1 MKLLVPHDI
10 GVRLITALREADRRE
25 IGGIL
30 MGEHVSTNTFRVSD
44 LTIQMK
50 GGTFAAFLRLVEE
63 LIAPLRE
70 FFHRTRSDYTRFNY
84 LGEWHSHHSFRLE
97 PSECDRRTMID
108 MATDSDLG
116 ARFVTLL
123 LVRLG
128 VSSSLKCAVTVYTS
142 DGFVREGEV
151 LFETPVQSDLA
162 HP

>member
-1 MKLLVPHDI
+1 VKLLVPHD
-10 GVRLITALREADRRE
+10 VAERLVTALREAHRRE

-44 LTIQMK
+44 ITIQTK
-50 GGTFAAFLRLVEE
+50 GGTFAAFVRLVEE
-63 LIAPLRE
+63 LIAPLRD
-70 FFHRTRSDYTRFNY
+70 FFHRTRRDFTRFNY

-97 PSECDRRTMID
+97 PSDCDRTTMVD

-128 VSSSLKCAVTVYTS
+128 VSNSLETAVTVYTS
-142 DGFVREGEV
+142 DGSVRVGEV
-151 LFETPVQSDLA
+151 VLET
-162 HP
+162 